1 MIIGAT
7 QMEGVILVVSVPDGP
22 QEQTREHIIL
32 SKEIGIKYLL
42 VYGNKLD
49 AVLEADIK
57 DLMEIEIREELEKY
71 GYPGSELPIIF
82 GSARQALFEEEESEM
97 GGKSISNLMKEVDTY
112 IPQPQRPINEPF
124 LMPIEDVFSITGRG
138 TVLTGKVEKGTIKVG
153 EDVDII
159 GFKKFTTT
167 CTGLEMYHK
176 ILDMAQ
182 AGENVGVLV
191 RGISKHD
198 VKRGFVLAQ
207 PKSLEARDKFEAK
220 AYILT
225 KEEGGRHKPFQNNF
239 KPQFFFRT
247 SNVTGSI
254 TLLGEATIAMPGDTI
269 IFEVHLLEKAA
280 LNENLRF
287 AIREGTLTIGAGV
300 ITKLL

>member
-1 MIIGAT
+1 
-7 QMEGVILVVSVPDGP
+7 MEGVILVVSVPDGP

-32 SKEIGIKYLL
+32 SKEIGIKHLL

-71 GYPGSELPIIF
+71 GYPGADLPIIF
-82 GSARQALFEEEESEM
+82 GSARKALFEEEHSEM
-97 GGKSISNLMKEVDTY
+97 GTQSIINLMKEPNNY
-112 IPQPQRPINEPF
+112 IPQPQRPVNEPF

-153 EDVDII
+153 EDLDII
-159 GFKKFTTT
+159 GYKKFNTT

-176 ILDMAQ
+176 LLDMAQ

-207 PKSLEARDKFEAK
+207 PKSLEAKDKFEAK

-247 SNVTGSI
+247 SNITGSI
-254 TLLGEATIAMPGDTI
+254 TLLGDATIAMPGDTI
-269 IFEVHLLEKAA
+269 VFVVNLLEKAA